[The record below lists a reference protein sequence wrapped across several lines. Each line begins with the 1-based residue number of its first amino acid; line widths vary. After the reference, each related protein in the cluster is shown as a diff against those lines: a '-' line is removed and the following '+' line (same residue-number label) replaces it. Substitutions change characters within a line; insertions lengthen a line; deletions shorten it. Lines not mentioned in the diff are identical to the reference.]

1 MLSKTNQEK
10 TVLIRENLF
19 TNVYT
24 MSGQM
29 TTEWNGQIIQYK
41 NGIFEVIHY
50 CSISNEHLFQLKLIL
65 AKKVQYNKVKY
76 LIAIF

>member
-1 MLSKTNQEK
+1 MLSKTYQEK

-19 TNVYT
+19 TNVCT

-41 NGIFEVIHY
+41 NGIFEVIYY
-50 CSISNEHLFQLKLIL
+50 CSFSNEHLFQLKLIL